1 MTRTMRRTR
10 TTRGWDA
17 RAGRDQDGTTRDKMG
32 PRGWDAAVRR
42 ALPPVLMALAMAA
55 AMAVGGGC
63 HRAAYEE
70 PEHHVP
76 AHRPADYPAAVA
88 RLEALHRQFLGGE
101 SASNA
106 IGNAPGN
113 AAGNTTENM
122 TENTTENA
130 AGNAAGNAG
139 IVNVIDPFDEFHDL
153 ARWLPE
159 LAGDSDLVE
168 AEWVRVNRQAR
179 LLVDAFAPVR
189 AAALADRRRSY
200 DSRRE
205 MFASGLRE
213 LRAVADAFPRNNL
226 REERE

>member
-1 MTRTMRRTR
+1 
-10 TTRGWDA
+10 
-17 RAGRDQDGTTRDKMG
+17 
-32 PRGWDAAVRR
+32 
-42 ALPPVLMALAMAA
+42 MALAIAA
-55 AMAVGGGC
+55 GGGC

-106 IGNAPGN
+106 IGNATEN
-113 AAGNTTENM
+113 TAGNTSENV
-122 TENTTENA
+122 TENA
-130 AGNAAGNAG
+130 TENAAGNAG

-179 LLVDAFAPVR
+179 ILVDALAPVR
-189 AAALADRRRSY
+189 AAALADRLRSY